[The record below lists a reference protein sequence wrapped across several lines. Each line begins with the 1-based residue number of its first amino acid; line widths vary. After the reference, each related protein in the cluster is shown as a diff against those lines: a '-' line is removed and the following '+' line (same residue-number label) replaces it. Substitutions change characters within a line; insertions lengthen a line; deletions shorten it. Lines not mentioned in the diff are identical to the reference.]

1 MAKYKAFCVNL
12 DGRHDTLVAAA
23 TQKEAAELIGTS
35 LYNMRQSAKGCN
47 DAAKSL
53 ALANPGQ
60 LYRKDGING
69 AWEATDSA
77 YATKPKSQGQDVPQ
91 TPASEPTPNT
101 KLKVFSVN
109 LDGKHDVMVAAQ
121 NQKVAAA
128 LIGTTTYMLREWE
141 AGLDDEDEDL
151 ARSRPGQLF
160 RKIGLNGEWVMVKTA
175 QGPELEAEA
184 APAPALTKAQFDQ
197 AAKRLLGDEHY
208 ESLLSSGF
216 SRPAFCREIAQDA
229 FIGRLA
235 QSPTYDEDLAVI
247 KEVAT
252 RLWVGEGFLGLAD

>member
-12 DGRHDTLVAAA
+12 DGRYDILVAAA

-69 AWEATDSA
+69 AWEATASV
-77 YATKPKSQGQDVPQ
+77 YATNPKPQGQDVLQ

-109 LDGKHDVMVAAQ
+109 LDGRHDVMVAAK
-121 NQKVAAA
+121 NQKEAAQ
-128 LIGTTTYMLREWE
+128 LIGTTTYMLRQWD
-141 AGLDDEDEDL
+141 AGINEEDEQL
-151 ARSRPGQLF
+151 ARSRAGQLF
-160 RKIGLNGEWVMVKTA
+160 RKRGTNGAWVPVKTA

-229 FIGRLA
+229 FIGRLV

>member
-12 DGRHDTLVAAA
+12 DGRYDILVAAA
-23 TQKEAAELIGTS
+23 TPKEAAELIGTS
-35 LYNMRQSAKGCN
+35 LYVMQHRSLIAN
-47 DAAKSL
+47 DAAKAL

-60 LYRKDGING
+60 LYRKYGIND

-77 YATKPKSQGQDVPQ
+77 YATNPKSQVQDVPQ

-109 LDGKHDVMVAAQ
+109 LDGRHDVMVAAK
-121 NQKVAAA
+121 NQKEAAQ
-128 LIGTTTYMLREWE
+128 LIGTTTYMLRQWD
-141 AGLDDEDEDL
+141 AGTNEEDEQL
-151 ARSRPGQLF
+151 ARSKPGQLF
-160 RKIGLNGEWVMVKTA
+160 RKRGRNGTWVQVKTA

-184 APAPALTKAQFDQ
+184 APAPALTKTQFDQ

-208 ESLLSSGF
+208 ESLLASGF

-229 FIGRLA
+229 FIGRLV

-247 KEVAT
+247 KEVAK